1 MRGHGQSWRV
11 AWLSPLSLSVVV
23 GGNIVL
29 LVVRQLRYRLT
40 THIGDALVN
49 GTLTREMTNVS
60 DEMLERFRFL
70 RFVR

>member
-1 MRGHGQSWRV
+1 MRGHGQSWLV

-40 THIGDALVN
+40 TQIGDALVN

>member
-1 MRGHGQSWRV
+1 
-11 AWLSPLSLSVVV
+11 VV

>member
-1 MRGHGQSWRV
+1 
-11 AWLSPLSLSVVV
+11 VV

-40 THIGDALVN
+40 TQIGDALVN